1 MLNGN
6 KPIQCI
12 RVDIDKR
19 WSLSLSNIGH
29 DTGCE
34 VAVIDESRDFSNGE
48 RIILDYTIYP
58 WTNNADGLVTLILD
72 AKKYIK
78 NIEKKESNNDS

>member
-34 VAVIDESRDFSNGE
+34 VAVIDGE
-48 RIILDYTIYP
+48 RIILDYTFYP
-58 WTNNADGLVTLILD
+58 WTNNADKLVTLILD